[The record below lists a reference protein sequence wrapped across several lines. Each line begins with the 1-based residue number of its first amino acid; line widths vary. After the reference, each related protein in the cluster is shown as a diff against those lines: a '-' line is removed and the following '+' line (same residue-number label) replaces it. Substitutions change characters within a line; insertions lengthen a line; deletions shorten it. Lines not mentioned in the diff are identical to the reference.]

1 MNQVSSGEIVI
12 TEVTP
17 LSVFQKLPPS
27 LKQKKFG
34 T

>member
-1 MNQVSSGEIVI
+1 MDSLPEDFLVAVERTPIAIMN
-12 TEVTP
+12 T
-17 LSVFQKLPPS
+17 LPPS